1 MGSPR
6 KTSWTN
12 AATDNPKLVP
22 IASMPTFR
30 LDSPNQRPAI
40 AIVALAKSGKS
51 GIKIYATDIEFLTY
65 VLRNQRPTDAAV
77 SFKKL
82 TMGSLHSPKTMMAAD
97 VNPILTRRAAG
108 VSIRGTSDSVSRV
121 RKMLTNSL

>member
-1 MGSPR
+1 MGSSR

-12 AATDNPKLVP
+12 AATDKPKAAP

-30 LDSPNQRPAI
+30 LVSPNQRPAI

-51 GIKIYATDIEFLTY
+51 GIKIYAIDIEFLTF
-65 VLRNQRPTDAAV
+65 VLRTQRPTDAAV
-77 SFKKL
+77 SLKKL

-97 VNPILTRRAAG
+97 VNPTLTRSTAG

-121 RKMLTNSL
+121 RKMLTKRL